1 MELENYYYLLIN
13 AIAFVP
19 VLFLSFDKKVAFWSH
34 RKPLFISISI
44 IGSLFIIW
52 DIYFT
57 HIGVWGF
64 NERYLI
70 GIDLFGIPIEE
81 ILFFV
86 TIPYASIFT
95 FKTIQQYFQ
104 ESSLKNLG
112 RLFLGGVFGF
122 SFLILFIGFSNLYT
136 GTIVKLSLVTSFL
149 FLFLDS
155 KWIGH
160 FALTFILLLIPF
172 LALNGILTGSLIE
185 NEIVWYNENEI
196 LGKRIGTIPIEDLF
210 YAFLLLIW
218 NIYFFGKF
226 KKD

>member
-1 MELENYYYLLIN
+1 MNLLLEILNFIK
-13 AIAFVP
+13 F
-19 VLFLSFDKKVAFWSH
+19 
-34 RKPLFISISI
+34 LFIYTSFR
-44 IGSLFIIW
+44 L
-52 DIYFT
+52 YFT

-218 NIYFFGKF
+218 NIYFFEKF